1 MKALKNLFRKKEKPT
16 ISYQDFWYW
25 FEINEERFYNVLQQG
40 KNIEKGFFKELSSK
54 LGELKDGYYFLAGM
68 YNDHT
73 AELILTADG
82 DVSNIIFVEE
92 LVDTAPEISRWKFT
106 ALKPAMD
113 IKDVNIE
120 MADIKFNTGNINFY
134 ANESPDYPDEIN
146 ITIVHDD
153 FREDN
158 RDIIANGVYIFLDNY
173 LGELNFVTS
182 IDKLDFATQQ
192 NIKGELVP
200 VDKLKDYLN
209 WRQKEFIEKYE
220 GTRYNTEKDSYSAME
235 GRRENGNPVLAI
247 INADLLRW
255 ENKASHRWILNIV
268 MSFKAE
274 NNGMPDADTYD
285 LLNEIE
291 EEVMGELKDFD
302 GYLNLGRQT
311 AEGQR
316 DIFFACKDFRK
327 PSKVL
332 PQIQTKYGN
341 ELGIDFTIFKDKYW
355 QVMEGYR

>member
-1 MKALKNLFRKKEKPT
+1 MKALKNLFHKKEKPT
-16 ISYQDFWYW
+16 ISYHDFWHW
-25 FEINEERFYNVLQQG
+25 FEINEERFFNVLRQG
-40 KNIEKGFFKELSSK
+40 KNIEKGFFSELSSK

-68 YNDHT
+68 YDDHK

-113 IKDVNIE
+113 ITDVNIE
-120 MADIKFNTGNINFY
+120 MADIKFNAGNTNFY
-134 ANESPDYPDEIN
+134 ANENPDYPDEIN

-153 FREDN
+153 FKEEN

-173 LGELNFVTS
+173 LGELNFVTT
-182 IDKLDFATQQ
+182 IDKLDFATRQD
-192 NIKGELVP
+192 IKGELIP
-200 VDKLKDYLN
+200 VNKLKDYLN
-209 WRQKEFIEKYE
+209 WRQKEFVEKYE

-235 GRRENGNPVLAI
+235 ARRENGNPVLAI
-247 INADLLRW
+247 INADLLQW
-255 ENKASHRWILNIV
+255 ESKASHPWILNTVI
-268 MSFKAE
+268 SFKAD
-274 NNGMPDADTYD
+274 NNGMPDGDTYN
-285 LLNEIE
+285 LMNEIE
-291 EEVMGELKDFD
+291 EDVMKELKDIE

-311 AEGQR
+311 AEGHR

-332 PQIQTKYGN
+332 HQIQKKYKN
-341 ELGIDFTIFKDKYW
+341 QLRIAFNIFKDKYW
-355 QVMEGYR
+355 QVMDIYR